1 MSNLLLNLI
10 KPMLNN
16 KQRQLLENGLA
27 QIRQYQQTHAIN
39 NRQDILQ
46 ALQHFGVTPDFLSN
60 TGGLAKNPV
69 VQKIANVCGRSQGL
83 CTPLCK
89 QRRHHRGSLDY
100 GANEELSSH
109 PRRSGRLEPYL
120 FLCGHEHDV

>member
-16 KQRQLLENGLA
+16 KQRQLLESGLA

-69 VQKIANVCGRSQGL
+69 VQKIASVCGMDIGKIQEDIRNLIGGSNEMVNN
-83 CTPLCK
+83 TPSVDPLQQYRDALK
-89 QRRHHRGSLDY
+89 KLK
-100 GANEELSSH
+100 
-109 PRRSGRLEPYL
+109 
-120 FLCGHEHDV
+120 

>member
-27 QIRQYQQTHAIN
+27 QIKQYQQTHAIN
-39 NRQDILQ
+39 NRQDVLQ
-46 ALQHFGVTPDFLSN
+46 ALQHFGVTNDFLSN

-69 VQKIANVCGRSQGL
+69 VQKIANVCGMDIGKIQEDIRSLIGGPVTEQSSAVD
-83 CTPLCK
+83 PLQK
-89 QRRHHRGSLDY
+89 YRDALKK
-100 GANEELSSH
+100 LK
-109 PRRSGRLEPYL
+109 
-120 FLCGHEHDV
+120 

>member
-16 KQRQLLENGLA
+16 KQRQLLESGLA

-69 VQKIANVCGRSQGL
+69 VQKIANVCGMDIGKIQEDIRSLIGQSATN
-83 CTPLCK
+83 CNQPVTDSHTSDPL
-89 QRRHHRGSLDY
+89 Q
-100 GANEELSSH
+100 
-109 PRRSGRLEPYL
+109 PYRDAL
-120 FLCGHEHDV
+120 KKLK

>member
-1 MSNLLLNLI
+1 MANMLLNLI

-69 VQKIANVCGRSQGL
+69 VQKLASVCGMDVGKIQEDIRNLIGGPATEQSSAVD
-83 CTPLCK
+83 PLQQYRDALK
-89 QRRHHRGSLDY
+89 KLK
-100 GANEELSSH
+100 
-109 PRRSGRLEPYL
+109 
-120 FLCGHEHDV
+120 

>member
-69 VQKIANVCGRSQGL
+69 VQKIANVCGMDIGKIQEDIRNLIGGSNGMVNN
-83 CTPLCK
+83 TPSVDPLQQYRDALK
-89 QRRHHRGSLDY
+89 KLK
-100 GANEELSSH
+100 
-109 PRRSGRLEPYL
+109 
-120 FLCGHEHDV
+120 

>member
-16 KQRQLLENGLA
+16 KQRQLLESGLA
-27 QIRQYQQTHAIN
+27 QINQYRQTHQIN
-39 NRQDILQ
+39 NKRDIMA

-69 VQKIANVCGRSQGL
+69 VQKIASVCGVDVGKIQEDIRSLLGQTATN
-83 CTPLCK
+83 CSQPVTDSHAIDPLQQYRDALK
-89 QRRHHRGSLDY
+89 KLK
-100 GANEELSSH
+100 
-109 PRRSGRLEPYL
+109 
-120 FLCGHEHDV
+120 

>member
-1 MSNLLLNLI
+1 MANMLLNLI

-27 QIRQYQQTHAIN
+27 QIKQYQQTHAIN
-39 NRQDILQ
+39 NRQDVLQ

-69 VQKIANVCGRSQGL
+69 VQKIASVCGVDVGKIQEDIRSLIANPTTEQSSVAGD
-83 CTPLCK
+83 PLQAYRDALK
-89 QRRHHRGSLDY
+89 KLK
-100 GANEELSSH
+100 
-109 PRRSGRLEPYL
+109 
-120 FLCGHEHDV
+120 